1 MKPTPLPAFLL
12 VLALL
17 SAFAATAQA
26 QWSISLGVESDRFW
40 GGSLENAP
48 EQRSFRPY
56 RPTVIDL
63 GLERRSGLFGWGL
76 SARYSEASLGL
87 EGEGAVLVAEGAFTS
102 VGLAPEISY
111 RLALLGPGNR
121 LLVHLGPLMELWH
134 PVDEEWRTRFGAQGA
149 ITLAVPLGGPFA
161 LAVGGNLA
169 VISSPFEAD
178 ELLDQYELRALWR
191 RGFVARLQYQI

>member
-1 MKPTPLPAFLL
+1 MKPTARPAFIL

-17 SAFAATAQA
+17 SAFATTAQA

-40 GGSLENAP
+40 GGSLEIAP
-48 EQRSFRPY
+48 EPRSFRPY
-56 RPTVIDL
+56 RPTVIDV

-87 EGEGAVLVAEGAFTS
+87 EGQGVVLAAEGAFTS
-102 VGLAPEISY
+102 IGLAPEVSY
-111 RLALLGPGNR
+111 RVAQLGSGNR

-134 PVDEEWRTRFGAQGA
+134 PAEEEWRTRFGAQGA

-161 LAVGGNLA
+161 LSFGGNLA
-169 VISSPFEAD
+169 VISSPFESD

-191 RGFVARLQYQI
+191 RGFMAWLQYQI